1 VSDSALNAPTFL
13 VKQQKQGQ
21 SATDTANT
29 SQGKNKDKKDFYWLG
44 LCIFCKKPSSGFSIL
59 GFEDVIYKSLN
70 GTKKR
75 KKREKKSFQSFSTIF
90 PAILWQDFY
99 K

>member
-1 VSDSALNAPTFL
+1 MEFKLFFPAGFIVILRN
-13 VKQQKQGQ
+13 
-21 SATDTANT
+21 
-29 SQGKNKDKKDFYWLG
+29 
-44 LCIFCKKPSSGFSIL
+44 PSSGFSIL
-59 GFEDVIYKSLN
+59 GFEDVVNKSLN

-75 KKREKKSFQSFSTIF
+75 KKREKKSFRRFSTIF